1 MQIGLLNDK
10 SDPSS
15 KSKEYRED
23 SINIT
28 QYKPTIITVS
38 RTAQLSAVLRATITH

>member
-23 SINIT
+23 SIDIT
-28 QYKPTIITVS
+28 QYKPTFIIF
-38 RTAQLSAVLRATITH
+38 